1 MNKRYFF
8 TLALCLATIQIIE
21 AQAKKIQ
28 IYVDYI
34 EKYSDIAVDKMKQHR
49 IPASI
54 TLAQGILES
63 GAGNSELAKKS
74 NNHFGIKCHD
84 WQGEKVYHDDD
95 IKNDCFRKYA
105 KVEESY
111 EDHSQFLKRP
121 RYAGLYDLDVT
132 DYKGWAHG
140 LKKCGYATN
149 PNYANLLINLI
160 ETYELHQYDKGVKKE
175 KTDKEKKESGEPEDE
190 TKYNYLLDS
199 KMGTVPAYTTHP
211 VRIVNGKKAVIA
223 RAGDTYESIAK
234 EFGLR
239 KWEIRWYNKV
249 KKGIFPEEGQAVF
262 LRKF

>member
-1 MNKRYFF
+1 MNKRKFF
-8 TLALCLATIQIIE
+8 ILAFCLAAAQVFE
-21 AQAKKIQ
+21 AQTKKNQ
-28 IYVDYI
+28 MYTDYI
-34 EKYSDIAVDKMKQHR
+34 ENYSDIAVSKMQQHG

-63 GAGNSELAKKS
+63 GAGSSALVKKS

-84 WQGEKVYHDDD
+84 WAGEKVYHDDD

-105 KVEESY
+105 KPEDSF

-121 RYAGLYDLDVT
+121 RYADLYKLEVT

-140 LKKCGYATN
+140 LKQCGYATN

-160 ETYELHQYDKGVKKE
+160 ETYELYTYDMETGKGKNKKLAE
-175 KTDKEKKESGEPEDE
+175 AE
-190 TKYNYLLDS
+190 TEIQYNYLLNS
-199 KMGTVPAYTTHP
+199 TMGAIPAFTVHT
-211 VRIVNGKKAVIA
+211 VKIVDGKKAVVA
-223 RAGDTYESIAK
+223 RAGDTYDSIAK

-249 KKGIFPEEGQAVF
+249 KKGTLPEDGQTVF
-262 LRKF
+262 IRKF